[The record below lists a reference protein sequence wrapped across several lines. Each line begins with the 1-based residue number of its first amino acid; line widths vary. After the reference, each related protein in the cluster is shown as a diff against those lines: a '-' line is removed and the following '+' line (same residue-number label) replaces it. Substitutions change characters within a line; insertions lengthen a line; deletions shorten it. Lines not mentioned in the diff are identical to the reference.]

1 MARVV
6 LCPQTLQVKATR
18 IRLRGDFVN
27 SDQGNVE
34 TVSASSALAGRDGPS
49 IPEPVVHPLTDAAL
63 KTNPMASSYKSKFQK
78 NTFEKSKPMFEI
90 EILHSRKFDFGIEER
105 GSMDP
110 IRIWDHN
117 LCRPLNQ
124 KKKI

>member
-34 TVSASSALAGRDGPS
+34 TVSTSALAGRDGPS

-78 NTFEKSKPMFEI
+78 KK
-90 EILHSRKFDFGIEER
+90 LKRV
-105 GSMDP
+105 
-110 IRIWDHN
+110 N
-117 LCRPLNQ
+117 LCLRSRFYIRESSILE
-124 KKKI
+124 